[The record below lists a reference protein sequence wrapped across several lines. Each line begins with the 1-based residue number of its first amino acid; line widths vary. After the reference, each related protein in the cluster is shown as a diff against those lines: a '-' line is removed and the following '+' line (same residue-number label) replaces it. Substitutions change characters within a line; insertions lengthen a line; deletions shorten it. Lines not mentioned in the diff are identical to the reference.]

1 MDSAV
6 SDLLREAVHARVAPA
21 VVAEAGR
28 SDGPPWAAAFGSLTY
43 DATAPAAGPETIF
56 DLASLTKV
64 IVTTTIAM
72 RLADAGRFDIAMP
85 VGAAVPAWRGA
96 DRAAATISDLLTH
109 AAGLPAVVPLYESAA
124 GRAAFERAICGL
136 PLEFPPGSASLYS
149 DLGFMLLGFILA
161 DAGGASLAAQFAPL
175 AANLAGPGGT
185 PMRFGPVSA
194 WDGERPG
201 DERVAPTQI
210 DAWRGGR
217 LLRGEVDDRNAAAL
231 GGVAGHAGLFG
242 TAGAVGRFA
251 REMLRARRGDVTTTL
266 AVRPATVARFTS
278 RVGVPGSSRALG
290 WDTMLPTSS
299 CGTRMSAAAFGH
311 TGYTGTSLWIDPAA
325 DVYAVLLTNRV
336 HPAAGSAD
344 PIRALRR
351 AFHDAVMQAVE
362 RA

>member
-1 MDSAV
+1 MDSSV
-6 SDLLREAVHARVAPA
+6 SDLLGEAVHARVAPA
-21 VVAEAGR
+21 VVAEVGR
-28 SDGPPWAAAFGSLTY
+28 SDGPPWAMAFGSLTY
-43 DATAPAAGPETIF
+43 DATAPAAGLETIF

-64 IVTTTIAM
+64 IVTTTMAM
-72 RLADAGRFDIAMP
+72 RLADAGRLDLAMP
-85 VGAAVPAWRGA
+85 VGAALPAWRGA

-109 AAGLPAVVPLYESAA
+109 SAGLPAVVPLYERAA

-149 DLGFMLLGFILA
+149 DLGFMLLGFILS
-161 DAGGASLAAQFAPL
+161 DAGGASLEAQLAPL
-175 AANLAGPGGT
+175 AENLAAPGDT

-194 WDGERPG
+194 WDGEWPG

-242 TAGAVGRFA
+242 TTGAVGRFA
-251 REMLRARRGDVTTTL
+251 REMLRARRGDVTTL
-266 AVRPATVARFTS
+266 DVRPATVARFTS
-278 RVGVPGSSRALG
+278 RVGVPRSSRALG

-299 CGTRMSAAAFGH
+299 CGTLMSAAAFGH
-311 TGYTGTSLWIDPAA
+311 TGYTGTSVWIDPAA

-344 PIRALRR
+344 PIRRLRR
-351 AFHDAVMQAVE
+351 AFHDAVMRAVE